1 MTKKYFKTSFI
12 YALIGIFLG
21 AFYREF
27 TRIIG
32 FYKPTNLGLAHTHTL
47 VLGLI
52 LFLILT
58 LFAKVFDME
67 EDKKEKKFFITYNL
81 GLILTVLTI
90 GARGF
95 YQIKGL
101 ENPALSASIS
111 GLAGI
116 GHISLSFAFYFLYT
130 YLKSCINKS

>member
-12 YALIGIFLG
+12 YAIIGLFLG

-32 FYKPTNLGLAHTHTL
+32 FDESTKLGLAHTHTL
-47 VLGLI
+47 VLGFI

-58 LFAKVFDME
+58 LFAKLFDIK
-67 EDKKEKKFFITYNL
+67 EDKKERRFFISYNL
-81 GLILTVLTI
+81 GLILTVFTI
-90 GARGF
+90 AARGF

-101 ENPALSASIS
+101 DIPAISASIS
-111 GLAGI
+111 GIAGI
-116 GHISLSFAFYFLYT
+116 GHIALSFAFYFLYK
-130 YLKSCINKS
+130 YIKPYIVKI